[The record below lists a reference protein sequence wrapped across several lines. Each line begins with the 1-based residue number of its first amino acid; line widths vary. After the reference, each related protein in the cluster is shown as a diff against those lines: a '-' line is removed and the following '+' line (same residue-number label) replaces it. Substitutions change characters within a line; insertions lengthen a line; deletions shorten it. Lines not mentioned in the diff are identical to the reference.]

1 MFLILRT
8 EGGRDL
14 LKPIADRLM
23 GKRARK
29 ARQLQKY
36 WKDKFKR
43 YVLYEGLEEVARK
56 LRLWGSKRATLANVR
71 YWASPDSIKPQ
82 NKDDFFAIMRLIQ
95 ETQRADL
102 FWNVASFI
110 DRAHKKAGKVIS
122 RILLQ
127 KVAGVTAYEL
137 AGIGRMDIQL
147 TENGGGKVTLLRIV
161 DVSPESYLVDENR
174 IGLLVKSG

>member
-1 MFLILRT
+1 
-8 EGGRDL
+8 
-14 LKPIADRLM
+14 M